1 MTGDER
7 LDSKNNH
14 KLNAPFDHKFSEF
27 KGVVIDGANVLT
39 KGHRKDGNK
48 TEFVIQRLTKLI
60 QIVEGLGWSALVG
73 LKSKS
78 YYYMISRNSGM
89 PEEDKSK
96 LRKMVETGVID
107 LIDDE
112 EDDYHLIS
120 VALNG
125 PYYLLSHDR
134 YKVWKKDNPKL
145 VSHIKKCQ
153 IIINWLGDE
162 PSVNLP
168 ANGKSTVIVND
179 NSSLDD
185 ALVLFHINKQQSF
198 LAPYEKNIGRSWLAS
213 KFELES
219 EGYIS
224 NQHFRFRMING
235 QLMIEDLSSTNGTY
249 VDGLRLPPNHPIPI
263 EKGVEFRV
271 GPNDTFKLKDV

>member
-1 MTGDER
+1 M
-7 LDSKNNH
+7 DSKNNH

-39 KGHRKDGNK
+39 KNK
-48 TEFVIQRLTKLI
+48 NKGSGKNKETEIVIQRLTKLI
-60 QIVEGLGWSALVG
+60 HIVEALGWSALVG

-78 YYYMISRNSGM
+78 YGYMIKHSEMSDD
-89 PEEDKSK
+89 DKSK

-145 VSHIKKCQ
+145 ISHIEKCQ

-162 PSVNLP
+162 PSINLP

-185 ALVLFHINKQQSF
+185 ALVLLHINKQQAV

-224 NQHFRFRMING
+224 NQHFRFRSING

-271 GPNDTFKLKDV
+271 GPNDTFELKDV